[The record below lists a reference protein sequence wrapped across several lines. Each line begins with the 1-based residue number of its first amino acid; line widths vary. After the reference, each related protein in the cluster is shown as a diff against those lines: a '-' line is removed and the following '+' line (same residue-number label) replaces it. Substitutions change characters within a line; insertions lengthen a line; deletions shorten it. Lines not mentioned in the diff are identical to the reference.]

1 MKRRRTVRITNT
13 PGGDD
18 GCRLN
23 PDSSSVIYM
32 TAVKEDQLR
41 IVAENRRKQDEVK
54 QNTIQETVSK
64 GKPVSSIEV
73 NLMIISFPL

>member
-1 MKRRRTVRITNT
+1 
-13 PGGDD
+13 
-18 GCRLN
+18 
-23 PDSSSVIYM
+23 M